1 MDWKPIVRIKLICTK
16 RVNYTNTAL
25 ELFNYF
31 TKTIH
36 NKKIEQIEG
45 NIIQK
50 SSIGSILFYKPYSV
64 TVYKYDMI
72 STYPSILMSNLL
84 RP

>member
-1 MDWKPIVRIKLICTK
+1 MICIK

-31 TKTIH
+31 NKTIH
-36 NKKIEQIEG
+36 TEKIEQNEG
-45 NIIQK
+45 NMIQK
-50 SSIGSILFYKPYSV
+50 SSIGSILFYKPYSGP
-64 TVYKYDMI
+64 VYKYDLI